1 MTDDITL
8 LQTFVAEH
16 SDAAF
21 RALVEL
27 RIDFVHAT
35 ALRQVGGD
43 AHLAREVT
51 QNVFLDL
58 ARKARTLAG
67 RPNLTGWFYT
77 STRFAAA
84 KAQRTRG
91 RRMNYETKAHAM
103 HEILSSASGPAIE
116 WNELRPVIDDALGE
130 LGEND
135 RNAILLRF
143 FEGRS
148 HAEVGTAIGLAENSA
163 RMRVERAL
171 EKLRERLARRGITST
186 ATALGVALAHQ
197 PSIAAPV
204 GLAAS
209 ISGGALAGAA
219 VTAGGT
225 GLGALFSALNFM
237 SSTKLIVG
245 TVGALTVVG
254 IGAWLNGSRH
264 DAIRTDA
271 RSATAVS
278 TGTEIAT
285 LREENVRLRGELSR
299 HSSSSAGDRSS
310 PAAAGRTAGASTPTV
325 DTLRV
330 LIDLRRRKLANLEFE
345 FFSEGAQLEAAF
357 VELFALSPTE
367 ATTLQG
373 TLDATRERMA
383 VLIRENTSVGR
394 APNGD
399 VTIAVKPFPEAGGN
413 AYDAMLKTFKDT
425 LGVERHNAFLALG
438 AEQAE
443 KMFGRFGTSERAI
456 NLSREGAGSELRYRI
471 HDRTRHGPQ
480 SNSNYVSDRLMPERF
495 LREIGP
501 LADLLPSDF
510 APPR

>member
-1 MTDDITL
+1 MTDDTAL

-21 RALVEL
+21 RALVER
-27 RIDFVHAT
+27 RIDFVHAA

-43 AHLAREVT
+43 AHLAKEVT

-58 ARKARTLAG
+58 ARKARALAG
-67 RPNLTGWFYT
+67 RSNLAGWFYT

-84 KAQRTRG
+84 KARRSRG
-91 RRMNYETKAHAM
+91 RQMNYETKAHAM
-103 HEILSSASGPAIE
+103 HAILSSGPAAEIE

-148 HAEVGTAIGLAENSA
+148 HAELGAAIGLVENSA

-186 ATALGVALAHQ
+186 ATALGVALVNQ
-197 PSIAAPV
+197 PAMAAPA

-225 GLGALFSALNFM
+225 GLSAVFSVMNFM
-237 SSTKLIVG
+237 SSTKLVVG
-245 TVGALTVVG
+245 TVGAIAAVG
-254 IGAWLNGSRH
+254 IGAWLSGPRRDEAH
-264 DAIRTDA
+264 TGA
-271 RSATAVS
+271 RPTAVAL
-278 TGTEIAT
+278 TGAEITA
-285 LREENVRLRGELSR
+285 LREENHRLRDELSR
-299 HSSSSAGDRSS
+299 QSGTRERGGAASAE
-310 PAAAGRTAGASTPTV
+310 RTAGAANPAV

-330 LIDLRRRKLANLEFE
+330 LVDLRQRKLANLEVE
-345 FFSEGAQLEAAF
+345 FVSEEARLEPAF

-367 ATTLQG
+367 VEALQG
-373 TLDATRERMA
+373 ALDATRERVA
-383 VLIRENTSVGR
+383 TLIRENSSIGR

-399 VTIAVKPFPEAGGN
+399 VMIAVKPFPEAGGT
-413 AYDAMLKTFKDT
+413 AYDAMLKTFTDT
-425 LGVERHNAFLALG
+425 LGAERYNAFLALG

-443 KMFGRFGTSERAI
+443 KLFGRFGTSERTI
-456 NLSREGAGSELRYRI
+456 SLSREGFGSEQRYRI
-471 HDRTRHGPQ
+471 NDRTRHGPQ
-480 SNSNYVSDRLMPERF
+480 NNSNYVSDRLTPERF

-510 APPR
+510 APSR

>member
-1 MTDDITL
+1 MTNDTTL

-16 SDAAF
+16 SDTAF

-27 RIDFVHAT
+27 RIDFVHAA

-67 RPNLTGWFYT
+67 RPNLTGWLYT

-84 KAQRTRG
+84 KARRSRG

-103 HEILSSASGPAIE
+103 HEILSSGSASAIE
-116 WNELRPVIDDALGE
+116 WNELRPVIDDALGG
-130 LGEND
+130 LGAND

-148 HAEVGTAIGLAENSA
+148 HAEVGAAIGLAENSA

-171 EKLRERLARRGITST
+171 EKLRERLAQRGITST
-186 ATALGVALAHQ
+186 ATALGVALAQQ
-197 PSIAAPV
+197 PAIAAPV

-219 VTAGGT
+219 ITAGGT
-225 GLGALFSALNFM
+225 GLGAAFSVLHFM
-237 SSTKLIVG
+237 GSTKLMVG
-245 TVGALTVVG
+245 TVATIAAVG
-254 IGAWLNGSRH
+254 IGAWLSGSRRDDIH
-264 DAIRTDA
+264 TDA
-271 RSATAVS
+271 RSATVALA
-278 TGTEIAT
+278 GTEITA
-285 LREENVRLRGELSR
+285 LREENLRLRDELSR
-299 HSSSSAGDRSS
+299 RSSAGERSS
-310 PAAAGRTAGASTPTV
+310 AAAGSTTRASTSVV

-345 FFSEGAQLEAAF
+345 FVGEGARLEPAF

-367 ATTLQG
+367 VTTLQG
-373 TLDATRERMA
+373 TLDATRERIA
-383 VLIRENTSVGR
+383 SLIRENTSVGR

-425 LGVERHNAFLALG
+425 LGAERHNAFLALG

-443 KMFGRFGTSERAI
+443 KMFGFGTSERAV
-456 NLSREGAGSELRYRI
+456 NLSREGVGSELRYRI
-471 HDRTRHGPQ
+471 HDRTRDGPQ
-480 SNSNYVSDRLMPERF
+480 SNSNYVSDRLTLERF

-510 APPR
+510 APSR